1 METIATAEA
10 KEAED
15 ANRKKKD
22 GPTYEDDKSSQVEAG
37 GSQVEASGENYDDL
51 VS

>member
-22 GPTYEDDKSSQVEAG
+22 GPTYEDDKSSQVEA
-37 GSQVEASGENYDDL
+37 SGENYDDL